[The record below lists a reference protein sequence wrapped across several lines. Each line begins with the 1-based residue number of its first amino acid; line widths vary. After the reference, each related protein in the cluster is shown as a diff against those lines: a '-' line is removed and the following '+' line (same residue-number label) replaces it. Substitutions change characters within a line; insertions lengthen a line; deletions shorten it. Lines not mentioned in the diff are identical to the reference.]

1 MTSTIEPIQPSSSN
15 SNKTLPSITS
25 KSGYIFP
32 SIYSFP
38 PFFTKQLNPQTCS
51 HQFKLWQDLILSYC
65 KFHRLFKI
73 ELNPN
78 TSNFELFYNASISR
92 KLSIETIR
100 EIADLM
106 VKSGTADYDP
116 PRLPTSNQTLS
127 NHLIIYFYPITHW
140 SNLIY
145 DYIVSN
151 GLTNSIMTLYE
162 LTSDEV
168 NVELRGLDEFVLRKA
183 LGLLVKQGKAKTFK
197 GTVDGIGG
205 ESDGVKFF

>member
-1 MTSTIEPIQPSSSN
+1 MFSQQP
-15 SNKTLPSITS
+15 
-25 KSGYIFP
+25 
-32 SIYSFP
+32 
-38 PFFTKQLNPQTCS
+38 NPQTCS

-73 ELNPN
+73 ELNSN
-78 TSNFELFYNASISR
+78 TSTLELFNNASISR
-92 KLSIETIR
+92 KLVYFFQKKLELS
-100 EIADLM
+100 
-106 VKSGTADYDP
+106 
-116 PRLPTSNQTLS
+116 TSNSTSS
-127 NHLIIYFYPITHW
+127 NHLIIYFYPITYW

-168 NVELRGLDEFVLRKA
+168 IVELRGLDEYVLRKA
-183 LGLLVKQGKAKTFK
+183 LGLLVKQGKAKIFK
-197 GTVDGIGG
+197 GTIDGIGG